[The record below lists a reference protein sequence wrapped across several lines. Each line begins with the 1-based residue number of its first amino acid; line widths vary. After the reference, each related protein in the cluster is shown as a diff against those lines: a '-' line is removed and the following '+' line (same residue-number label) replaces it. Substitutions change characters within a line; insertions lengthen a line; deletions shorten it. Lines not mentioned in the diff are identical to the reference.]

1 MGLDQVS
8 LDQISLFILRPLLEL
23 AVSAISW
30 AGSAIPPLS
39 PLTDWAVALLQHPDI
54 VRFLVLFVEAAL
66 FLAYA
71 TLTVLALTWL
81 ERKLLARLQ
90 DRRGPMH
97 VGKFGL
103 LQPIAD
109 MFKFLGK
116 EDTVPRS
123 ADRLLFTLA
132 VVALPAIAFT
142 ALGVVPMAEGW
153 VPVRSD
159 VALLLVFAIFSLG
172 PLWVF
177 VGGWAANNKYTL
189 LGGMRGAAQ
198 MIAYEIPLVLST
210 VGIVIL
216 VGSFNVV
223 DIVKAQ
229 GSVWLAFLQP
239 LGFFVFAVG
248 MIAEVER
255 LPFDIPEAEA
265 ELVAGW
271 NTEYSGL
278 KFTMAFFAEF
288 IRLYI
293 GSALLVLLFLGGWNG
308 PALPFLPASFSSL
321 LWFLLKVWIV
331 MAFVMWATRASFPRL
346 RMDQL
351 LNIGW
356 KRFLP
361 LAMVNILMAMAVVS
375 LGWRP

>member
-1 MGLDQVS
+1 MGLDQ
-8 LDQISLFILRPLLEL
+8 IALFILRPLLEL
-23 AVSAISW
+23 ASSVVSW
-30 AGSAIPPLS
+30 VGNVIPPLS
-39 PLTDWAVALLQHPDI
+39 PLTDWTLALLQNPDM
-54 VRFLVLFVEAAL
+54 VRFLVLFVEASL
-66 FLAYA
+66 LLAYA

-123 ADRLLFTLA
+123 ADRFLFTLA

-159 VALLLVFAIFSLG
+159 VALILVFAIFSLG

-177 VGGWAANNKYTL
+177 VGGWAANSKYTL

-210 VGIVIL
+210 VGIVML

-223 DIVKAQ
+223 DIVRAQ
-229 GSVWLAFLQP
+229 DGVWFAMLQP
-239 LGFFVFAVG
+239 FGFFVFAVG

-278 KFTMAFFAEF
+278 KFAMAFFAEF
-288 IRLYI
+288 TRLYI

-308 PALPFLPASFSSL
+308 PFLHPV

-331 MAFVMWATRASFPRL
+331 MAVVMWATRASFPRL

>member
-1 MGLDQVS
+1 MGLEE
-8 LDQISLFILRPLLEL
+8 IALFLLRPLLEL
-23 AVSAISW
+23 ATSVLGW
-30 AGSAIPPLS
+30 AGGAAPPLS
-39 PLTDWAVALLQHPDI
+39 PLTNFGISTLNHPDTVRVLALFVMAALLLLYI
-54 VRFLVLFVEAAL
+54 TF
-66 FLAYA
+66 
-71 TLTVLALTWL
+71 TVLALTWL

-103 LQPIAD
+103 LQPVAD
-109 MFKFLGK
+109 MVKFLGK

-123 ADRLLFTLA
+123 ADRFLFTLA

-153 VPVRSD
+153 VAVRSD

-177 VGGWAANNKYTL
+177 VGGWAANSKYTL

-216 VGSFNVV
+216 VGSFNVI
-223 DIVKAQ
+223 DIVRAQ
-229 GSVWLAFLQP
+229 DGVWFALLQP

-278 KFTMAFFAEF
+278 KFALAFFAEF
-288 IRLYI
+288 SRLYI
-293 GSALLVLLFLGGWNG
+293 GSALIVLLFLGGWNG
-308 PALPFLPASFSSL
+308 PFLPPV
-321 LWFLLKVWIV
+321 LWFLIKVWMV
-331 MAFVMWATRASFPRL
+331 MAVIMWATRASFPRL

-361 LAMVNILMAMAVVS
+361 LTMVNILMAMAVVAI
-375 LGWRP
+375 GWRP

>member
-1 MGLDQVS
+1 MGLDQVA
-8 LDQISLFILRPLLEL
+8 LFILRPLLEI

-30 AGSAIPPLS
+30 VGGAIPPLS
-39 PLTDWAVALLQHPDI
+39 LLTDRLAGLLQHPDM
-54 VRFLVLFVEAAL
+54 VRFLMLFVEANL
-66 FLAYA
+66 MLVYI
-71 TLTVLALTWL
+71 TLVVLAVTWL

-103 LQPIAD
+103 LQPVAD
-109 MFKFLGK
+109 MVKFLGK

-123 ADRLLFTLA
+123 ADRFLFTLA

-142 ALGVVPMAEGW
+142 ALGAIPMAEGW
-153 VPVRSD
+153 VAVRSD

-198 MIAYEIPLVLST
+198 MVAYEIPLVLST

-216 VGSFNVV
+216 TGTFNVV
-223 DIVKAQ
+223 DIVRAQ
-229 GSVWLAFLQP
+229 DGIWLAFLQP

-278 KFTMAFFAEF
+278 KFSMAAFAEYA
-288 IRLYI
+288 RLYI
-293 GSALLVLLFLGGWNG
+293 GSSLLVLLFLGGWNG
-308 PALPFLPASFSSL
+308 PFLHPLF
-321 LWFLLKVWIV
+321 WFLIKVWLV
-331 MAFVMWATRASFPRL
+331 MAVVIWATRASFPRL

-351 LNIGW
+351 LNVGW
-356 KRFLP
+356 RRFLP
-361 LAMVNILMAMAVVS
+361 LSMVNILMAMAVVS

>member
-1 MGLDQVS
+1 MGLDQVA
-8 LDQISLFILRPLLEL
+8 LFILRPLLEL
-23 AVSAISW
+23 AASVISW
-30 AGSAIPPLS
+30 VGSVIPPLA
-39 PLTDWAVALLQHPDI
+39 PLTNWAAGLLQNPDM
-54 VRFLVLFVEAAL
+54 VRFLMLFVEANL
-66 FLAYA
+66 LLVYI

-109 MFKFLGK
+109 MMKFLGK

-123 ADRLLFTLA
+123 ADRFLFTLA

-142 ALGVVPMAEGW
+142 AIGAVPMAEGW
-153 VPVRSD
+153 VAVRSD

-177 VGGWAANNKYTL
+177 VGGWAANSKYTL

-198 MIAYEIPLVLST
+198 MTAYEIPLVLST

-216 VGSFNVV
+216 TGSFNVV

-229 GSVWLAFLQP
+229 HGVWLAFLQP

-271 NTEYSGL
+271 NTEYSGM
-278 KFTMAFFAEF
+278 KFSMAAFAEF
-288 IRLYI
+288 ARLYV

-308 PALPFLPASFSSL
+308 PFLHPV

-331 MAFVMWATRASFPRL
+331 MAIVMWATRASFPRL